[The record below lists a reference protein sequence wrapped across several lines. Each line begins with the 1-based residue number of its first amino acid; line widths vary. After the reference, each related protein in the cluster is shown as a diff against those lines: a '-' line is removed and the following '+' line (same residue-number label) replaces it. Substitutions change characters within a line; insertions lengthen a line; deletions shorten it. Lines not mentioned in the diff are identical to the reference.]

1 MASINDKIGQQCVSN
16 RNNTNN
22 PTKSKKSNR
31 KHKSKSLIVPST
43 LDLVDGDDDEKNG
56 SRSAGCDSSTFDF
69 RHRFS
74 FCSFRRGRS
83 LSKTRLN
90 DSTSTTPEPGE
101 NGPILIVDHVDDAD
115 INDTTKR
122 APMSTNHQPSIRKS
136 RSVVDFRSICSKLH
150 RHLTIG
156 TDPHKDINC
165 LNKI

>member
-1 MASINDKIGQQCVSN
+1 MASINDKNGQQCASN
-16 RNNTNN
+16 RNNNMN

-101 NGPILIVDHVDDAD
+101 NGPIVIVNHVDDAD
-115 INDTTKR
+115 KNDINKTTT
-122 APMSTNHQPSIRKS
+122 STNQQPSIRKS

-156 TDPHKDINC
+156 TDIIKT
-165 LNKI
+165 LTV

>member
-1 MASINDKIGQQCVSN
+1 MASIKDKNGQQCASN
-16 RNNTNN
+16 RNNNDN

-31 KHKSKSLIVPST
+31 KHKSKSLIVPSI
-43 LDLVDGDDDEKNG
+43 LDSVDGDDDEKNG

-101 NGPILIVDHVDDAD
+101 NGPILIVDHVKDGDT
-115 INDTTKR
+115 NDTTKTTKTTTT
-122 APMSTNHQPSIRKS
+122 TNQQPSIRKS

-156 TDPHKDINC
+156 TDTIKS
-165 LNKI
+165 LTV

>member
-1 MASINDKIGQQCVSN
+1 MASINDKYGQQCASN
-16 RNNTNN
+16 RNSNNN

-90 DSTSTTPEPGE
+90 DSTLTTPQPSED
-101 NGPILIVDHVDDAD
+101 GPILIVDHVDDAD
-115 INDTTKR
+115 TNDTTK
-122 APMSTNHQPSIRKS
+122 MTTTTTMINQQPSIRKS

-156 TDPHKDINC
+156 TDTIKT
-165 LNKI
+165 LTV